1 MIFVLYIVITILS
14 FLVLDILINYN
25 SKIDEFII
33 KATLFLVILISA
45 YYFINWLVIEPLS
58 ELKENLNKCK
68 DGLLIKR
75 NQKSNFHREIETI
88 IDDIQELAT
97 FIQHIEEDLIT
108 RLRFF
113 ENLFKTMKMAV
124 VALDNEMKVI
134 YYNPFA
140 EYVFGYRREE
150 IIGKTVME
158 LHSREKVS
166 EEKFQN
172 AINLVKTQG
181 YYKYTI
187 KRQIEDKLLYFEST
201 VFAIYDEK
209 KQIEGY
215 VLTNEDVSD
224 KERHNKR
231 LYLQYEINKI
241 LVEALDMESALR
253 EVLRLIC
260 DNMWWEYGEIYLV
273 DRQSSY
279 LKYDLKYNLNETS
292 TYSHKGLD
300 KGNIGD
306 LMSGIVLDIEGRQG
320 KIGLMTFSSKV
331 LYNFDE
337 SLKKTLETI
346 CKITGFF
353 IERQMALKIAIGRAV
368 SGFL

>member
-1 MIFVLYIVITILS
+1 MNSPIRMIFVLYIVITILS

-209 KQIEGY
+209 KQI
-215 VLTNEDVSD
+215 
-224 KERHNKR
+224 
-231 LYLQYEINKI
+231 
-241 LVEALDMESALR
+241 
-253 EVLRLIC
+253 
-260 DNMWWEYGEIYLV
+260 
-273 DRQSSY
+273 
-279 LKYDLKYNLNETS
+279 
-292 TYSHKGLD
+292 
-300 KGNIGD
+300 
-306 LMSGIVLDIEGRQG
+306 
-320 KIGLMTFSSKV
+320 
-331 LYNFDE
+331 
-337 SLKKTLETI
+337 
-346 CKITGFF
+346 
-353 IERQMALKIAIGRAV
+353 
-368 SGFL
+368 